1 MDVASSRDVDA
12 DLDAFLARRSRSVPE
27 DRPGQE
33 RANELERL
41 WAESDRRFQ
50 VRRRLQLNA
59 ERYRFHDHLAGVF
72 GRMAQEHAQK
82 AEALLETDPREGTT

>member
-1 MDVASSRDVDA
+1 MTDEIDVFVERR
-12 DLDAFLARRSRSVPE
+12 ARAAPE

-33 RANELERL
+33 RANALAEM

-59 ERYRFHDHLAGVF
+59 ERYRFHDHLARVF
-72 GRMAQEHAQK
+72 GRMAEEHTQK
-82 AEALLETDPREGTT
+82 AEALLEGEDRRG